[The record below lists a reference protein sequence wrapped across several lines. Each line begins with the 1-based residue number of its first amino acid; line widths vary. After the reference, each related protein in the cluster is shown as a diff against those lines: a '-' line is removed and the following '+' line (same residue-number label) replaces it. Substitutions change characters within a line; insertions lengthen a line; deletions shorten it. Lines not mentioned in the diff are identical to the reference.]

1 MQRSAPSLASVLKNL
16 KFCTG
21 VLNIDRLDVFE
32 VCQIVMSAITLNLI
46 VFAKCFDNSF
56 VVGCIDD

>member
-1 MQRSAPSLASVLKNL
+1 MQRSAPCLASVLKNL

-32 VCQIVMSAITLNLI
+32 GSPNCNVCHNLNLI
-46 VFAKCFDNSF
+46 VFAK
-56 VVGCIDD
+56 